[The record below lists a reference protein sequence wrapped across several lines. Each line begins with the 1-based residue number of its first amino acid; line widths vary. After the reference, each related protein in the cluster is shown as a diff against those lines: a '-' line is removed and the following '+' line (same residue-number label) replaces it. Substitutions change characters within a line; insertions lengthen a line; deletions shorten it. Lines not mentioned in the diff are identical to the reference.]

1 MILLSSSFESV
12 VQLLGA
18 LLIFLFVL
26 AVTYFTTRW
35 IGNYQKINSRNKNLH
50 IMEALSVGNNKQVA
64 MIKAGEVYLVI
75 AVGKD
80 EVTLLAQ
87 LTAEQLT
94 EIPSVDGLY
103 SSLTEQSKM
112 PGESF
117 KDILDKVKDHFPKK

>member
-1 MILLSSSFESV
+1 M
-12 VQLLGA
+12 
-18 LLIFLFVL
+18 
-26 AVTYFTTRW
+26 
-35 IGNYQKINSRNKNLH
+35 
-50 IMEALSVGNNKQVA
+50 GNNKQVA

-80 EVTLLAQ
+80 EVALLAQ